1 MVYEACLTNDVLN
14 VFIRVLF
21 GEARRRAHRL
31 LGLRSSQRGAVTFVQ
46 RYGDALNANP
56 HFHCLCIDG
65 VYAAGSDGRCE
76 FHQFPAREDEDVLRW
91 PTTVLCQR
99 SSFLDASRPRP
110 RGWSA

>member
-31 LGLRSSQRGAVTFVQ
+31 LGLRSSQCGAVTFVQ

-65 VYAAGSDGRCE
+65 FTRLAAM
-76 FHQFPAREDEDVLRW
+76 AAL
-91 PTTVLCQR
+91 
-99 SSFLDASRPRP
+99 SFTNCRRPRM
-110 RGWSA
+110 RMCCAWRQS